1 MFESIQDYMCKEI
14 DKEKL
19 VDNMT
24 LCDEYQNASQ
34 DIKDKLDLYIE
45 DIKDAQTEDEVIN
58 LLNPNFLYDL
68 GIQPDSLK
76 LLDLATR
83 TNGGVIPVLDPAQLA
98 AFIDLCM
105 ENTDDERLFRL
116 VFNYDSLLFDK
127 TKIEDYFINNN
138 NVFYVCEMACHD
150 LIGVHYEKLRDVLLN
165 SNQLDELKYF
175 ATNVSDK
182 NLDISSVLA
191 KIKEL
196 DV

>member
-76 LLDLATR
+76 LLDLLMMKDC
-83 TNGGVIPVLDPAQLA
+83 LD
-98 AFIDLCM
+98 
-105 ENTDDERLFRL
+105 
-116 VFNYDSLLFDK
+116 
-127 TKIEDYFINNN
+127 
-138 NVFYVCEMACHD
+138 
-150 LIGVHYEKLRDVLLN
+150 
-165 SNQLDELKYF
+165 
-175 ATNVSDK
+175 
-182 NLDISSVLA
+182 
-191 KIKEL
+191 
-196 DV
+196 